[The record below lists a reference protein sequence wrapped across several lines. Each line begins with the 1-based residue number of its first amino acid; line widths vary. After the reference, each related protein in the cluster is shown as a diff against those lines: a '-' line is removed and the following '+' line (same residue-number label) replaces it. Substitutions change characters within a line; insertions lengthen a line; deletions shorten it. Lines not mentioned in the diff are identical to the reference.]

1 MLVCMN
7 KRFSSDNFTL
17 KGRNVFNM
25 YILKQLHTTQK
36 CMQLQLILTRRRP
49 IKLNNSTC
57 IYSKYCHSKI
67 IDIFQKWSRYIRK
80 VYNW

>member
-1 MLVCMN
+1 MLVFMN
-7 KRFSSDNFTL
+7 KRFSSKNFTL

-57 IYSKYCHSKI
+57 I
-67 IDIFQKWSRYIRK
+67 
-80 VYNW
+80 

>member
-1 MLVCMN
+1 MLVSMN
-7 KRFSSDNFTL
+7 KRFSSENFTL

-57 IYSKYCHSKI
+57 IYSKY
-67 IDIFQKWSRYIRK
+67 
-80 VYNW
+80 

>member
-1 MLVCMN
+1 MLVFMN
-7 KRFSSDNFTL
+7 KRFSSENFTL

-57 IYSKYCHSKI
+57 YIVSINCH
-67 IDIFQKWSRYIRK
+67 
-80 VYNW
+80 

>member
-1 MLVCMN
+1 MLVFMN
-7 KRFSSDNFTL
+7 KRFSSENFTL

-57 IYSKYCHSKI
+57 IHSKY
-67 IDIFQKWSRYIRK
+67 
-80 VYNW
+80 

>member
-1 MLVCMN
+1 MLVFMN
-7 KRFSSDNFTL
+7 KRFSSENFTL

-57 IYSKYCHSKI
+57 IYSKYELSLKI
-67 IDIFQKWSRYIRK
+67 IDIFQK
-80 VYNW
+80 

>member
-1 MLVCMN
+1 MLVFMN
-7 KRFSSDNFTL
+7 KRFSSENFTL

-49 IKLNNSTC
+49 IKFNNPTC
-57 IYSKYCHSKI
+57 IYSKY
-67 IDIFQKWSRYIRK
+67 
-80 VYNW
+80 

>member
-1 MLVCMN
+1 MLVFMN
-7 KRFSSDNFTL
+7 KRFSSENFTL

-49 IKLNNSTC
+49 IKIITLHAYIVSIN
-57 IYSKYCHSKI
+57 CH
-67 IDIFQKWSRYIRK
+67 
-80 VYNW
+80 

>member
-7 KRFSSDNFTL
+7 KRFSSENFTL

-36 CMQLQLILTRRRP
+36 CMQLQLILARKRP

-57 IYSKYCHSKI
+57 IFSKY
-67 IDIFQKWSRYIRK
+67 
-80 VYNW
+80 

>member
-1 MLVCMN
+1 MLVFMN
-7 KRFSSDNFTL
+7 KRFSWENFTL

-57 IYSKYCHSKI
+57 IYSKY
-67 IDIFQKWSRYIRK
+67 
-80 VYNW
+80 

>member
-1 MLVCMN
+1 MLVFMN
-7 KRFSSDNFTL
+7 KRFSSKNFTL

-57 IYSKYCHSKI
+57 IYSKY
-67 IDIFQKWSRYIRK
+67 
-80 VYNW
+80 

>member
-1 MLVCMN
+1 MLVFMN
-7 KRFSSDNFTL
+7 KRFSSENFTL

-57 IYSKYCHSKI
+57 IYSKY
-67 IDIFQKWSRYIRK
+67 
-80 VYNW
+80 

>member
-1 MLVCMN
+1 MLVFMN
-7 KRFSSDNFTL
+7 KRFSSKNFTL

-36 CMQLQLILTRRRP
+36 CMQLELILTRRRP

-57 IYSKYCHSKI
+57 IYSKY
-67 IDIFQKWSRYIRK
+67 
-80 VYNW
+80 

>member
-1 MLVCMN
+1 MLVFMN
-7 KRFSSDNFTL
+7 KRFISENFTL

-57 IYSKYCHSKI
+57 IYSKY
-67 IDIFQKWSRYIRK
+67 
-80 VYNW
+80 

>member
-1 MLVCMN
+1 MLVFMN
-7 KRFSSDNFTL
+7 KRFSSENFTL

-36 CMQLQLILTRRRP
+36 CMQLELILTRRRP

-57 IYSKYCHSKI
+57 IYSKY
-67 IDIFQKWSRYIRK
+67 
-80 VYNW
+80 

>member
-1 MLVCMN
+1 MLVFMN
-7 KRFSSDNFTL
+7 KRFSSENFTL

-57 IYSKYCHSKI
+57 LHSKY
-67 IDIFQKWSRYIRK
+67 
-80 VYNW
+80 

>member
-1 MLVCMN
+1 MLVFMN
-7 KRFSSDNFTL
+7 KRFSSKIFTL

-57 IYSKYCHSKI
+57 IYSKY
-67 IDIFQKWSRYIRK
+67 
-80 VYNW
+80 

>member
-7 KRFSSDNFTL
+7 KRFSSENFTL

-57 IYSKYCHSKI
+57 IFSKY
-67 IDIFQKWSRYIRK
+67 
-80 VYNW
+80 

>member
-1 MLVCMN
+1 MLVFMN
-7 KRFSSDNFTL
+7 KRFSSKNFTL

-36 CMQLQLILTRRRP
+36 CMQLQLILTRKRP

-57 IYSKYCHSKI
+57 IYSKY
-67 IDIFQKWSRYIRK
+67 
-80 VYNW
+80 

>member
-1 MLVCMN
+1 MLVFMN
-7 KRFSSDNFTL
+7 KRFSSKNFTL

-36 CMQLQLILTRRRP
+36 CMHLQLILTRRRP

-57 IYSKYCHSKI
+57 IYSKY
-67 IDIFQKWSRYIRK
+67 
-80 VYNW
+80 

>member
-1 MLVCMN
+1 MLVFMN
-7 KRFSSDNFTL
+7 KRFSSENFTL

-36 CMQLQLILTRRRP
+36 CMQLELILTRRRP

-57 IYSKYCHSKI
+57 LHSKY
-67 IDIFQKWSRYIRK
+67 
-80 VYNW
+80 